1 MARSLRGAF
10 EDLLTDLTF
19 TDQLD
24 NLFFG
29 GPALGSCALCS
40 ASINPATGALPL
52 YYRGYRANEF
62 GAYVP
67 DDRRV
72 NARLTLNLGVRWDY
86 FGPPSNFQPNLDSNF
101 YFGPAT
107 TPISTTSDNPFFPIN
122 SPSSARVATGSF
134 QNRHPIWNQDKNN
147 FGPRVGFSW
156 DTFGNQKMVV
166 RGGFGV
172 AYDRIYNNIFEN
184 LRFNP
189 PFFSDDNFGLFGANN
204 APAGAL
210 ATPGFYAIPSTANQ
224 NGLLLD
230 PTIFPGGLPKA
241 SPRHMDQNLVTP
253 YYEQMHFGI
262 QYELSKDM
270 VLETDYI
277 GTLGRKLLG
286 ILNANTFDG
295 RTACLTSGAPYTA
308 GTPCG
313 NAGFVNGF
321 SSRRINTTIGSD
333 NFRTNAFGSNYHGF
347 QASLRKRYSFGLQ
360 FNANYTYS
368 KTLDELSDA
377 FRAKAVG
384 AFNACALADCTN
396 AHVNYGPA
404 VDVRHRGV
412 VSYNYD
418 LPFAKGSRWLGGWQV
433 NGVFSVQTGVPVPVY
448 DLNNDLNADG
458 VQGADR
464 PQYAS
469 GFNGTNVI
477 TNRRPGI
484 QFLKPA
490 GYVTASCPVSE
501 NLGLWCNSP
510 MHRND
515 VCGPHYANL
524 DWVLENRSRSR
535 RVRSS
540 HFSRISSTSSTTP
553 ISICRKATLVT
564 RMLLV
569 SRSRLSAMTASATA
583 TVLAN

>member
-1 MARSLRGAF
+1 
-10 EDLLTDLTF
+10 
-19 TDQLD
+19 
-24 NLFFG
+24 
-29 GPALGSCALCS
+29 
-40 ASINPATGALPL
+40 
-52 YYRGYRANEF
+52 
-62 GAYVP
+62 
-67 DDRRV
+67 
-72 NARLTLNLGVRWDY
+72 
-86 FGPPSNFQPNLDSNF
+86 
-101 YFGPAT
+101 
-107 TPISTTSDNPFFPIN
+107 
-122 SPSSARVATGSF
+122 
-134 QNRHPIWNQDKNN
+134 
-147 FGPRVGFSW
+147 
-156 DTFGNQKMVV
+156 
-166 RGGFGV
+166 
-172 AYDRIYNNIFEN
+172 
-184 LRFNP
+184 
-189 PFFSDDNFGLFGANN
+189 
-204 APAGAL
+204 
-210 ATPGFYAIPSTANQ
+210 
-224 NGLLLD
+224 
-230 PTIFPGGLPKA
+230 
-241 SPRHMDQNLVTP
+241 
-253 YYEQMHFGI
+253 
-262 QYELSKDM
+262 M

-295 RTACLTSGAPYTA
+295 RTACLTSGAPYPA

-404 VDVRHRGV
+404 DFDVRHRGV

-477 TNRRPGI
+477 MNRSPGI

-490 GYVTASCPVSE
+490 GYATASCPVSE

-515 VCGPHYANL
+515 VYGPHYANL
-524 DWVLENRSRSR
+524 DLGLGKSFKITEGSKLTFFANFFNIFN
-535 RVRSS
+535 
-540 HFSRISSTSSTTP
+540 HPNFDTPQGNFSDPNAFGKSQSTVGNDGFGNGHRIGQ
-553 ISICRKATLVT
+553 
-564 RMLLV
+564 
-569 SRSRLSAMTASATA
+569 
-583 TVLAN
+583 LALRFDF